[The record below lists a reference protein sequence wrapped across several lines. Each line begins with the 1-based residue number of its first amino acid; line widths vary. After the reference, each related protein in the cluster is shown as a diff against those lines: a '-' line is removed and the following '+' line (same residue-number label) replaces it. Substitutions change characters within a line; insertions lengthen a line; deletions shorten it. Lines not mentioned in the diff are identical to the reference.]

1 MRLLILTEKEKRGI
15 HHFRFTVSRLKS
27 LLRYRSD
34 IYVQSEDGII
44 RVYYPEQDDFAEEMM
59 QNIGQYAS
67 IENYHFTYEIVEDA
81 QISVNTV
88 KWKGVRV
95 ESDYR
100 IPEIVVAAA
109 SSIPGHG

>member
-15 HHFRFTVSRLKS
+15 HPFRFTVLRLKS

-59 QNIGQYAS
+59 QNIGKYAS
-67 IENYHFTYEIVEDA
+67 IENYHLAYKIVEDA
-81 QISVNTV
+81 QLSENTV
-88 KWKGVRV
+88 KWEG
-95 ESDYR
+95 
-100 IPEIVVAAA
+100 A
-109 SSIPGHG
+109 PG